1 MVNKTKNKKSKFKIY
16 QFDFGTITEKEKRI
30 TIDIEQT
37 QFTFESIRE
46 IMDLSTKSDPLF
58 LEIQDIVTSETSL
71 LFHFKK
77 SEQLKNLT
85 TIKNEEYPVKLSIA
99 QQILEQN
106 ILEKYQDED
115 IFISLNPATI
125 YYYPMETIRYTYSGN
140 RLMPSNSY
148 TAIEK
153 YRALTVSIL
162 SNLSYE
168 KCLINPVDVSKEAN
182 SFIQEIYEQRT
193 VTELLALIKDSN
205 NFMTYDYIKG
215 RNQAERKTKRTY
227 QFILGGVVAL
237 SLVGFSLFGAKVSK
251 DATIISADYQEQLDK
266 KDTLITAN
274 EKFFNE
280 EYEEAIT
287 LYEAVDYGKEE
298 LAAMLIEE
306 EQYQYALSANPESL
320 EKVISTLYE
329 LEQTDTILELSDEP
343 LDEKQAS
350 KLTDEKAII
359 NGDTNAMLNT
369 LNFLTDEDTAS
380 RLLDKYIENNDFDSA
395 EKVIEK
401 YPDSEEFA
409 LRLSAALD
417 EDEAIASIELEI
429 KTKKQELEEAVEA
442 EDEEAQK
449 NLQDEITAL
458 EENL

>member
-1 MVNKTKNKKSKFKIY
+1 MVSKAKNKKSKFKIY

-46 IMDLSTKSDPLF
+46 IMDLSTKNDPLF

-77 SEQLKNLT
+77 SEQFKNLT

-125 YYYPMETIRYTYSGN
+125 YYYPMETIRYSYSGN
-140 RLMPSNSY
+140 RLMPSNNY

-168 KCLINPVDVSKEAN
+168 KCLLNPVDVSKEAN
-182 SFIQEIYEQRT
+182 SFIQEIYEQKT
-193 VTELLALIKDSN
+193 VAELLALIKDSN

-215 RNQAERKTKRTY
+215 RNQTERKIKRTY
-227 QFILGGVVAL
+227 QFVLGGVVVL

-251 DATIISADYQEQLDK
+251 DATIISAGYQEQLDQ

-274 EKFFNE
+274 EKFFDE
-280 EYEEAIT
+280 EYEEAIA
-287 LYEAVDYGKEE
+287 LYEAIDYEKEK
-298 LAAMLIEE
+298 LADMLIEE
-306 EQYQYALSANPESL
+306 EQYQYALSGHPESL
-320 EKVISTLYE
+320 EKVISMLYE
-329 LEQTDTILELSDEP
+329 LEQRDTILELSDES
-343 LDEKQAS
+343 LDDKQAS

-369 LNFLTDEDTAS
+369 LNFLTDKDTAS
-380 RLLDKYIENNDFDSA
+380 RLLNKYIENNDFDNA
-395 EKVIEK
+395 EKIIEK
-401 YPDSEEFA
+401 FPDSEK
-409 LRLSAALD
+409 LSIQLSTPLD
-417 EDEAIASIELEI
+417 EDEARATIELAIE
-429 KTKKQELEEAVEA
+429 TKKQELEEAIEA

-449 NLQDEITAL
+449 TLQDEITEL
-458 EENL
+458 EESL